1 MTTVHLFSLW
11 RLAISL
17 RLSRLFWKVYA
28 AVIPLP
34 AVDQKKL
41 LCQETHRAGIG
52 LYTGILQTLGCSF
65 PDEGLVGDDGNIP
78 KSVHFQICP
87 WPTLNGHAGAHAYTP
102 CHLSLLPL
110 RDDPLHVGI

>member
-1 MTTVHLFSLW
+1 MTPTAPQ
-11 RLAISL
+11 AISQRTRDAKL
-17 RLSRLFWKVYA
+17 HSSPMRSNFIGTSTRRGSAWFPSDRPPMPA
-28 AVIPLP
+28 DRDDNESGPHTDIPVP

-78 KSVHFQICP
+78 K
-87 WPTLNGHAGAHAYTP
+87 
-102 CHLSLLPL
+102 
-110 RDDPLHVGI
+110 